1 MLYKTEFSRKAGV
14 YSLDARLSRIYEGTR
29 LLADKMFMRGSA
41 DLSGTNLVDRFGG
54 MENAVKL
61 PGAFAP
67 RLRAKTLAG
76 GWGGGKPGGKSALS
90 ALEFHKPAARL

>member
-1 MLYKTEFSRKAGV
+1 
-14 YSLDARLSRIYEGTR
+14 
-29 LLADKMFMRGSA
+29 MFMRGSA

-67 RLRAKTLAG
+67 CLRAKTSG
-76 GWGGGKPGGKSALS
+76 EGGGGVGG
-90 ALEFHKPAARL
+90 